1 MAVKGL
7 RMVMENTSQEFYS
20 TREAA
25 VKLGLSLGTVQKMV
39 EIGALSAWKTSGG
52 HRRVLA
58 SWVEDYIRSRQSSP
72 QVGGNQ
78 TLSILVVE
86 DDDAIQKKYADQIS
100 DWDIDLNL
108 RLETSG
114 LNTLLYI
121 AKHRPDIVI
130 TDLQMA
136 NLDGFELVNSLRK
149 DLSFSKMDILVV
161 TEMSKQDIAER
172 GGLPKDVMVF
182 AKPISFSTLQS
193 YVTAKQAAK
202 ARAQ

>member
-1 MAVKGL
+1 
-7 RMVMENTSQEFYS
+7 MENTSQEFYS

-58 SWVEDYIRSRQSSP
+58 SSLEDYIRSRQSSP

-136 NLDGFELVNSLRK
+136 NLDGFELINSLRK

-182 AKPISFSTLQS
+182 AKPISFATLQG
-193 YVTAKQAAK
+193 YVTAKEAAK

>member
-1 MAVKGL
+1 
-7 RMVMENTSQEFYS
+7 MENTSQEFYS

-58 SWVEDYIRSRQSSP
+58 SSVEDYIRSRQSSP

-86 DDDAIQKKYADQIS
+86 DDDAIQKKYADHIS

-108 RLETSG
+108 RLEMSG

-136 NLDGFELVNSLRK
+136 NLDGFELINSLRK

-182 AKPISFSTLQS
+182 AKPISFATLQG

>member
-1 MAVKGL
+1 
-7 RMVMENTSQEFYS
+7 MENTSQEFYS

-58 SWVEDYIRSRQSSP
+58 SSLEDYIRSRQSSP
-72 QVGGNQ
+72 QVGANQ

-136 NLDGFELVNSLRK
+136 NLDGFELINSLRK

-182 AKPISFSTLQS
+182 AKPISFATLQG
-193 YVTAKQAAK
+193 YGTAKEAAK

>member
-1 MAVKGL
+1 
-7 RMVMENTSQEFYS
+7 MENTSQEFYS

-58 SWVEDYIRSRQSSP
+58 SSVEDYIRSRQSSP

-86 DDDAIQKKYADQIS
+86 DDDAIQKKYADHIS

-108 RLETSG
+108 RLEMSG

-136 NLDGFELVNSLRK
+136 NLDGFELINSLRK

-161 TEMSKQDIAER
+161 TEMSKQDIAEQ

-182 AKPISFSTLQS
+182 AKPISFATLQG

>member
-1 MAVKGL
+1 
-7 RMVMENTSQEFYS
+7 
-20 TREAA
+20 
-25 VKLGLSLGTVQKMV
+25 MV

-58 SWVEDYIRSRQSSP
+58 SSLEDYIRSRQSSP
-72 QVGGNQ
+72 QVGANQ

-108 RLETSG
+108 RLETRG

-136 NLDGFELVNSLRK
+136 NLDGFELINSLRK

-182 AKPISFSTLQS
+182 AKPISFATLQG
-193 YVTAKQAAK
+193 YVTAKEAAK

>member
-1 MAVKGL
+1 
-7 RMVMENTSQEFYS
+7 MENTSQEFYS

-58 SWVEDYIRSRQSSP
+58 SSLEDYIRSRQSSP
-72 QVGGNQ
+72 QVGANQ

-136 NLDGFELVNSLRK
+136 NLDGFELINSLRK

-182 AKPISFSTLQS
+182 AKPISFATLQG

>member
-136 NLDGFELVNSLRK
+136 NLDGFELINSLRK

>member
-1 MAVKGL
+1 
-7 RMVMENTSQEFYS
+7 MENTSQEFYS

-58 SWVEDYIRSRQSSP
+58 SSLEDYIRSRQSSP
-72 QVGGNQ
+72 QVGANQ

-136 NLDGFELVNSLRK
+136 NLDGFELINSLRK

-182 AKPISFSTLQS
+182 AKPISFATLQG
-193 YVTAKQAAK
+193 YVTAKEAAK

>member
-1 MAVKGL
+1 
-7 RMVMENTSQEFYS
+7 MENTSQEFYS

-58 SWVEDYIRSRQSSP
+58 SSLEDYIRSRQSSP
-72 QVGGNQ
+72 QVGANQ

-108 RLETSG
+108 RLETRG

-136 NLDGFELVNSLRK
+136 NLDGFELINSLRK

-182 AKPISFSTLQS
+182 AKPISFATLQG
-193 YVTAKQAAK
+193 YVTAKEAAK

>member
-1 MAVKGL
+1 
-7 RMVMENTSQEFYS
+7 MENTSQEFYS

-58 SWVEDYIRSRQSSP
+58 SSLEDYIRSRQSSP

-86 DDDAIQKKYADQIS
+86 DDDAIQKKYADHIS

-136 NLDGFELVNSLRK
+136 NLDGFELINSLRK

-182 AKPISFSTLQS
+182 AKPISFATLQG
-193 YVTAKQAAK
+193 YVTAKEAAK

>member
-1 MAVKGL
+1 
-7 RMVMENTSQEFYS
+7 MENTSQEFYS

-52 HRRVLA
+52 HGRVLA
-58 SWVEDYIRSRQSSP
+58 SSLEDYIRSRQSSP

-136 NLDGFELVNSLRK
+136 NLDGFELINSLRK

-182 AKPISFSTLQS
+182 AKPISFATLQG
-193 YVTAKQAAK
+193 YVTAKEAAK